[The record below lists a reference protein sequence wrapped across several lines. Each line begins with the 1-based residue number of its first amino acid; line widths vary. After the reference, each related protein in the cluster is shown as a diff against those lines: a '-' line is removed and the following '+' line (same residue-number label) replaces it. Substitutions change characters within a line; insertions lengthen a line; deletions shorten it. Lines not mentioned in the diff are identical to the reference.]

1 MCYEH
6 AMIIPYLLELFL
18 VIYVLRPFR
27 DYLPVCL
34 FSLMYKNVIKI
45 HFAMKTLKKSK
56 HGNVGVINKV
66 GET

>member
-1 MCYEH
+1 
-6 AMIIPYLLELFL
+6 MIIPYLLELFL

-34 FSLMYKNVIKI
+34 FALMYKNVIKI

-56 HGNVGVINKV
+56 HGIVGVINKV
-66 GET
+66 GAT